1 MKGTSPL
8 SLVVT
13 LLAGVL
19 LVGCDDDTHCD
30 ASHPLM
36 PVCTPPAAEQQGP
49 EPLVVFTST
58 RETGV
63 NEIWTM
69 NSDGTG
75 ARRLT
80 NNPGNDQMP
89 AWSPDGTR
97 IVWASIRPGSPAREL
112 WIMNADGS
120 DQRRLTNLGTLPG
133 WPAWSPDGHRIAFH
147 AQRVDGNLDIYTID
161 ADGGDL
167 RRLTSTN
174 SHIRPRW
181 SPDGTQI
188 AFYFQQTVLAGTC
201 CGRIGIMNADG
212 TGYRVLTTPSLQDAE
227 PTWSPDGRQIAFT
240 AHFPMN
246 GTMMTAAEIAIM
258 NVDGTGLRRLGSRA
272 AHVGNPAWSWS
283 TGRIYFNTSQHGAL
297 NIHSI
302 RPDGTG
308 LRRLTAVIG
317 TGNAQPDVR

>member
-58 RETGV
+58 RDAGV

-69 NSDGTG
+69 RSDGTG

-97 IVWASIRPGSPAREL
+97 IAWASIRPGSPAREL
-112 WIMNADGS
+112 WIMNADGT
-120 DQRRLTNLGTLPG
+120 DQRRLTDLGTNPG
-133 WPAWSPDGHRIAFH
+133 WPSWSPDGSRIAFNDI
-147 AQRVDGNLDIYTID
+147 RGDGTHDIYTMD
-161 ADGGDL
+161 AEGGDL
-167 RRLTSTN
+167 RRLTSAN
-174 SHIRPRW
+174 ANVRPRW
-181 SPDGTQI
+181 SPDGTRI
-188 AFYFQQTVLAGTC
+188 AFWWQQTTANGVC
-201 CGRIGIMNADG
+201 CTRIGIMNADG
-212 TGYRVLTTPSLQDAE
+212 TDYRIIPTPSLADFQ
-227 PTWSPDGRQIAFT
+227 PTWSPDGRQLAF
-240 AHFPMN
+240 AMYMPVG
-246 GTMMTAAEIAIM
+246 GTLMSMGEIAIM
-258 NVDGTGLRRLGSRA
+258 NVDGSGLRRLGSNTA
-272 AHVGNPAWSWS
+272 MAGQLAWSRH
-283 TGRIYFNTSQHGAL
+283 TGRIYFTTPQHGAS

-302 RPDGTG
+302 HPDGTG

-317 TGNAQPDVR
+317 SINESPDVR